1 MEEVIME
8 EENNSKRPFSP
19 RRSYLVAFK
28 AQVVEDYFKS
38 FKENSHETARFYKH
52 N

>member
-1 MEEVIME
+1 MEEVIIE

-28 AQVVEDYFKS
+28 AQVIEDYFK
-38 FKENSHETARFYKH
+38 FLNF
-52 N
+52 NF